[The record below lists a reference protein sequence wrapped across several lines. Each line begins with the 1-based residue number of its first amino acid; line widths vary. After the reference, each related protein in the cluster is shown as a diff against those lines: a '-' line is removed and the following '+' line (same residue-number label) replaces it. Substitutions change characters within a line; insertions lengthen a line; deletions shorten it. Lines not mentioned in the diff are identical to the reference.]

1 MEDNGYTAFHFN
13 LTDFCV
19 VETAYT
25 ETYNCTV
32 VDVCATKS
40 FKVSQTV
47 INTEA
52 CIPTLAVFISLFA
65 SIGNI
70 NNTFKTIFMVW
81 PKKLWEMGDR
91 INDNTD
97 NWLMMIT
104 WQLYEWLMEQIGNSP
119 YVSFGTEKL
128 SFINIHWDQK
138 SQL

>member
-13 LTDFCV
+13 LTNFCV

-65 SIGNI
+65 SIGNKY
-70 NNTFKTIFMVW
+70 NTSKPYGIT
-81 PKKLWEMGDR
+81 KKSK
-91 INDNTD
+91 
-97 NWLMMIT
+97 
-104 WQLYEWLMEQIGNSP
+104 QLTSCEKWVIG
-119 YVSFGTEKL
+119 
-128 SFINIHWDQK
+128 
-138 SQL
+138 